1 MEYEPLRKL
10 YYMDEALYAKTYET
24 RFHAEDAVR
33 LDFDIGGF
41 GNWHM
46 PLRGWIK
53 ELRI

>member
-33 LDFDIGGF
+33 LDFDIGGPND
-41 GNWHM
+41 GGLATGICHCAA
-46 PLRGWIK
+46 G
-53 ELRI
+53 